1 MLSLYQLSK
10 SLGMEFATAAFHNS
24 YYFHKDDNVITNKD
38 EVCKNFE
45 QLIEWQL
52 KENHP
57 KSWFRAF
64 FNMGLINYI
73 EGGRRMLPCE
83 AGSAN
88 FFIEPY
94 GDVYPCNGL
103 EEKYWM
109 KKMGNIR
116 ETPNF
121 MTIWESEQAQQVRAM
136 VRKCPKN
143 GWMVGTASPV
153 MHKYIKHPLKW
164 ALKNKFLSIQGKP
177 ACLDKCWYNV
187 GQDPCQGDLR
197 ESF

>member
-1 MLSLYQLSK
+1 
-10 SLGMEFATAAFHNS
+10 
-24 YYFHKDDNVITNKD
+24 
-38 EVCKNFE
+38 
-45 QLIEWQL
+45 
-52 KENHP
+52 
-57 KSWFRAF
+57 
-64 FNMGLINYI
+64 
-73 EGGRRMLPCE
+73 MLPCE

-121 MTIWESEQAQQVRAM
+121 MTIWESEQAQQVRDM

-143 GWMVGTASPV
+143 CWMVGTASPV
-153 MHKYIKHPLKW
+153 MHKYVKYPLKW
-164 ALKNKFLSIQGKP
+164 ALRNKLRSMRGKP
-177 ACLDKCWYNV
+177 ACLDKKWCDV
-187 GQDPCQGDLR
+187 GQDPAQGDLKQR
-197 ESF
+197 M